1 MGKVLSIL
9 REKVGTQESSPGL
22 ATPHLNNKQ
31 TSLLYLGLGGFT
43 GAKGR
48 KRSEEW
54 VSQRKL
60 TLVSQVFGLN
70 L

>member
-31 TSLLYLGLGGFT
+31 TSLLYLGLGG
-43 GAKGR
+43 AKGR
-48 KRSEEW
+48 KRSEKW
-54 VSQRKL
+54 ISQRKL